1 DVRHRRHARRAA
13 ADRARTDPREGRARR
28 DDVSFEQRRCDYGAG
43 EDAALVQGSLDRHHR
58 VLRDQPRALGGR
70 VNRLTRVIVL
80 ALLAWARPSAAQ
92 QAEPPRF
99 FLDGAAL
106 AAIERRGHSD
116 AFDLSAIVPGGAVG
130 VGTFLTSDVSLR
142 MEVAFPAGTSAAST
156 SSIPPLIDLPID
168 LPIGSLIAIS
178 SINSAT
184 TSLRS
189 VSTMVLAAYHMKPA
203 GRLRVAYLGG
213 VSFER
218 LRTNLVTT
226 TTSAGLPPL
235 IPTRVVRVD
244 TTTIGYNTAIALGMD
259 AAVELATHVALV
271 PQVRVVAF
279 GGFIGIRPGVA
290 VRWTP

>member
-1 DVRHRRHARRAA
+1 
-13 ADRARTDPREGRARR
+13 
-28 DDVSFEQRRCDYGAG
+28 
-43 EDAALVQGSLDRHHR
+43 
-58 VLRDQPRALGGR
+58 
-70 VNRLTRVIVL
+70 VIVL

-168 LPIGSLIAIS
+168 LPVASLIA
-178 SINSAT
+178 INSAT

-218 LRTNLVTT
+218 LRTNVVTT

-259 AAVELATHVALV
+259 AAVELGTHVALV
-271 PQVRVVAF
+271 PQVRVVAL